1 MYIIILNSDTESVD
15 CLDLS
20 NKPFDVDLFEFVTRN
35 IVLICGH
42 INKKHDNPYTL
53 LKIEEKTEK

>member
-20 NKPFDVDLFEFVTRN
+20 NKPFDVDLFEFVENT
-35 IVLICGH
+35 LDYQLTHCEWSLMDTKPK
-42 INKKHDNPYTL
+42 INFLN
-53 LKIEEKTEK
+53 

>member
-20 NKPFDVDLFEFVTRN
+20 NKPFDVDLFEFVENTLDYQLTHCEWR
-35 IVLICGH
+35 LMDTKPK
-42 INKKHDNPYTL
+42 INFLN
-53 LKIEEKTEK
+53 